1 MRLPVD
7 PVVSGVIVSDVE
19 VTWGLIVDE
28 PWAVVVSV
36 GIDVVVTVG
45 VFSVVDIRVA
55 IRDVPVTSES
65 KFTS

>member
-1 MRLPVD
+1 MLPVD

-28 PWAVVVSV
+28 PCAVVVSV